1 MISSWHIW
9 WKLAKEY
16 TKLTRFSFPYTNET
30 KIKNISFTRLC
41 SLWFIHK
48 RSLSSTRRSSPV
60 SSCCGSSQGRS
71 SPCYVPSPTLA
82 KVPLNFDEFS
92 GCDETM
98 SEKIDE
104 ACNNKSTVIKL
115 QQPPSIQENYYQ
127 HDTLFK
133 RRKTS
138 SKRKRKTEEDFSRLG
153 ISSG

>member
-1 MISSWHIW
+1 M
-9 WKLAKEY
+9 
-16 TKLTRFSFPYTNET
+16 
-30 KIKNISFTRLC
+30 FTLIR
-41 SLWFIHK
+41 HK

-60 SSCCGSSQGRS
+60 SSCCGSSQGRA

-98 SEKIDE
+98 SENIDE

-115 QQPPSIQENYYQ
+115 QQQPPSIQENYYQ